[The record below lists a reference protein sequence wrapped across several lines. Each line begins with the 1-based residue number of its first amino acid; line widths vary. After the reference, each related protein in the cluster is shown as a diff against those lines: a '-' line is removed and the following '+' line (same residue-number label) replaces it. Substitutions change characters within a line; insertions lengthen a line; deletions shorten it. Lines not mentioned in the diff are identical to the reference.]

1 MGLDVG
7 PALGS
12 TLGAELIAFSSA
24 PVLVLGWP
32 VPVPVLSEEI
42 TGIFSPHLELAY
54 WPVAQNLLELKLIE
68 VNQIESAT
76 FDDLGWARV
85 AVAVARAAAAAAVAA
100 ARAAAAAA
108 AAAAAQARARV
119 VTVEARA
126 AAAAAARLAAAW
138 AWAARDAVHV
148 ALVLG
153 RTDAGHCAERD
164 GCNQP
169 PGNGFGTL
177 GSKFW
182 NCQEVPA

>member
-24 PVLVLGWP
+24 LVLVLGWP
-32 VPVPVLSEEI
+32 V
-42 TGIFSPHLELAY
+42 PHLELAY
-54 WPVAQNLLELKLIE
+54 WPVAQKSKRQCVVVREVYQIELKLIE

>member
-1 MGLDVG
+1 M
-7 PALGS
+7 
-12 TLGAELIAFSSA
+12 
-24 PVLVLGWP
+24 
-32 VPVPVLSEEI
+32 PVPVLSEEI

-76 FDDLGWARV
+76 FDDFGWARV
-85 AVAVARAAAAAAVAA
+85 AVAVARAAAAAAAAAAARAAAAAVAA